1 MVKVMGNEDTSLD
14 GYSFLARRIAL
25 VLTVGASVSAC
36 ASLSETPIG
45 ERFFPSHQ
53 ENIRTS
59 ELDPIDAPPPQSL
72 GGDGDLLLVSPAE
85 TADSSTQGSQR
96 VPLGQI
102 TEAPDALSQQTAVTA
117 SAPPLSTAKEDP
129 RSTLQSVPMEA
140 AAVPAKRNVIRRFET
155 LKRLQE
161 EELITQQEYIT
172 RREANAGALLPYTRD
187 SAAMGLERSVPG
199 TDAIIARLS
208 ALKRAFEMR
217 AISAQQHALE
227 RTIILNALLPE
238 SPEQRELPKP
248 PPQDVLH
255 GAAMVG
261 NLADLRRKNLI
272 TSSEFERERAAI
284 EQVLRTGTLPTQ
296 AAISSGSQSEEVDSA
311 RSRPPN
317 SQSEQQ
323 TPTQDTSSSS
333 AQITGPVLHIASFRS
348 EESARQGWDQVLER
362 NPDVLQSLQP
372 IIRRVD
378 LWPGQGIFYRLM
390 AGTFNSVADA
400 EAKCIKLKENNQ
412 FCRASADG
420 N

>member
-1 MVKVMGNEDTSLD
+1 
-14 GYSFLARRIAL
+14 
-25 VLTVGASVSAC
+25 
-36 ASLSETPIG
+36 
-45 ERFFPSHQ
+45 
-53 ENIRTS
+53 
-59 ELDPIDAPPPQSL
+59 
-72 GGDGDLLLVSPAE
+72 
-85 TADSSTQGSQR
+85 
-96 VPLGQI
+96 
-102 TEAPDALSQQTAVTA
+102 
-117 SAPPLSTAKEDP
+117 
-129 RSTLQSVPMEA
+129 MEA

-261 NLADLRRKNLI
+261 NLADMRRKNLI

-372 IIRRVD
+372 IIRCVD
-378 LWPGQGIFYRLM
+378 LGPGQGIFYRLM
-390 AGTFNSVADA
+390 ASTFNSVADA
-400 EAKCIKLKENNQ
+400 EATCIKLKENNQ